1 MADAE
6 SWIGVD
12 SAPIIFEPHN
22 LYELSWTYAPGSM
35 FALDCDTGELIDANP
50 AAEAL
55 SGYSRDELIG
65 RSLTDLHPEAER
77 DRVRVEIRNAVQ
89 TPLHLRSGFHFL
101 REDGQCPPVEI
112 TSSRSLLLDGRQVLV
127 LVYFNITKQ
136 VDREHQLS
144 VKNWALSAFS
154 TAALALGR
162 AQSAEGLLQ
171 SICEAVTRES
181 AYLLAWIGIPEE
193 GPEKKVRVAAAAGS
207 AVGYLD
213 GIQIS
218 WSEDAPEGRGP
229 TGTCIRTGK
238 TQIIE
243 DFEQSAFFAPWRERA
258 RQAGVRSNVAVPF
271 SIEGDRRGALTVYSA
286 HPNAF
291 ETDAIEVFENLTHEL
306 AYGVHALEEEKLLQA
321 ERQDLA
327 KAQEQLSEA
336 LSAMV
341 GPLITAMEMRDP
353 YTTGHQSRVAKIAY
367 AIGKEMGWPEERL
380 RGLQLAAQVHDIGKI
395 SIPAEILTK
404 PGRLNAAEWE
414 MIKRHPET
422 GYAILRDV
430 PFVWPIAEIVR
441 QHHEKMDG
449 SGYPQGLK
457 ADAILPEARVLTV
470 ADIAE
475 AMAAFRPYRAG
486 IKLHLVLQEIQKQAG
501 SLLDAEVV
509 RVCVAVF
516 RQKHLIA
523 PDWISS

>member
-6 SWIGVD
+6 SWIGVN

-181 AYLLAWIGIPEE
+181 AYLLAWIGMKSFSLFTVSLLISE
-193 GPEKKVRVAAAAGS
+193 
-207 AVGYLD
+207 YLD
-213 GIQIS
+213 FNNQNIAVTYGQTDLTNPRNS
-218 WSEDAPEGRGP
+218 KQLKQNFNKDNGRRFASDGP
-229 TGTCIRTGK
+229 
-238 TQIIE
+238 
-243 DFEQSAFFAPWRERA
+243 S
-258 RQAGVRSNVAVPF
+258 
-271 SIEGDRRGALTVYSA
+271 
-286 HPNAF
+286 
-291 ETDAIEVFENLTHEL
+291 
-306 AYGVHALEEEKLLQA
+306 
-321 ERQDLA
+321 
-327 KAQEQLSEA
+327 
-336 LSAMV
+336 
-341 GPLITAMEMRDP
+341 
-353 YTTGHQSRVAKIAY
+353 
-367 AIGKEMGWPEERL
+367 
-380 RGLQLAAQVHDIGKI
+380 
-395 SIPAEILTK
+395 
-404 PGRLNAAEWE
+404 
-414 MIKRHPET
+414 
-422 GYAILRDV
+422 
-430 PFVWPIAEIVR
+430 
-441 QHHEKMDG
+441 
-449 SGYPQGLK
+449 
-457 ADAILPEARVLTV
+457 
-470 ADIAE
+470 
-475 AMAAFRPYRAG
+475 
-486 IKLHLVLQEIQKQAG
+486 
-501 SLLDAEVV
+501 
-509 RVCVAVF
+509 
-516 RQKHLIA
+516 
-523 PDWISS
+523 